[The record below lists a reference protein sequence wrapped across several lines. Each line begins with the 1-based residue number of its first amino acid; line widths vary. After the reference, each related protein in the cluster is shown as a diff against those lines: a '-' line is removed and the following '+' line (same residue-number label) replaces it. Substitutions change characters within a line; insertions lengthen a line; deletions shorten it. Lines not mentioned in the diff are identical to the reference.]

1 MNLTQRIWRLTPN
14 LVHSFPAAT
23 LSNMKREGPLEKIAK
38 LIGRTFKIKAS
49 KWYQWR
55 EVKIVLYFLGR
66 SSFLWFFQW
75 ELSQTDDRDSSL
87 EIRIWIACRCF
98 AGSHKKI
105 TVTHWSYDR
114 LLASPRADLK
124 TYPEPQLFVMFPQGT
139 PAISIRLESLAY
151 FSGSGLCLR
160 SFSRWLILQT
170 GRENTFLLLAATL
183 EHVARASVSALLHH
197 QYVCTSAIWIQS
209 GFFHMQLTF
218 PFQDSSRE

>member
-14 LVHSFPAAT
+14 LVQSFPAAT
-23 LSNMKREGPLEKIAK
+23 PNKMQREGPLEKIAK

-49 KWYQWR
+49 KCYQWR
-55 EVKIVLYFLGR
+55 EVKIVLYF
-66 SSFLWFFQW
+66 SSFFQW
-75 ELSQTDDRDSSL
+75 ELSQTDDRGSSL

-105 TVTHWSYDR
+105 TVTQWSYDR

-124 TYPEPQLFVMFPQGT
+124 TYREPQLFVMFPRGT

-170 GRENTFLLLAATL
+170 GRENTILLLAATL
-183 EHVARASVSALLHH
+183 EHVARASVSAWLHH
-197 QYVCTSAIWIQS
+197 QYLCTSAIWIQS
-209 GFFHMQLTF
+209 GFFFHMQLTF
-218 PFQDSSRE
+218 PFQDASRE

>member
-23 LSNMKREGPLEKIAK
+23 PSKMQRERPLEKIAK

-55 EVKIVLYFLGR
+55 DVKIVLYF
-66 SSFLWFFQW
+66 SSFFQW
-75 ELSQTDDRDSSL
+75 ELSQTDDRGSSL

-105 TVTHWSYDR
+105 TVTQWSYDR

-124 TYPEPQLFVMFPQGT
+124 TYPEPQLFVMFPRGT

-170 GRENTFLLLAATL
+170 GRENTILLLAATL
-183 EHVARASVSALLHH
+183 EYVARASVSAWLHH
-197 QYVCTSAIWIQS
+197 QYLCTSAIWIQS
-209 GFFHMQLTF
+209 GFFFHMQLTF